1 MSFQNSGKNL
11 CDNLSKVNITFFIKI
26 GTKQKSTYLRC
37 NFLDDYIRKKKYV
50 RFQKYFKK
58 WCPTVWRSIM
68 PSRPL
73 NGPPR
78 GGRPVVWI
86 GGLGPPLGWPP
97 IMWWPNPAS
106 LPPGNWAIIGWS
118 LRPGGPLA
126 NGGPPLVW
134 WSRAGPMLWWWPSKI
149 WLLLEAEMFSLSSLV
164 PEPFLFKSAPS
175 FEGDPCRLPIVRLC
189 GKKCDYLK
197 KNKK

>member
-1 MSFQNSGKNL
+1 MPRPYPRKENSLLIWTFDQKRIFL
-11 CDNLSKVNITFFIKI
+11 VLSVQMKVAVCGREQMLKLF
-26 GTKQKSTYLRC
+26 LR
-37 NFLDDYIRKKKYV
+37 
-50 RFQKYFKK
+50 K
-58 WCPTVWRSIM
+58 WCPTVWRSMI
-68 PSRPL
+68 PSSPL
-73 NGPPR
+73 NGPPS

-97 IMWWPNPAS
+97 IMWGPKPAS
-106 LPPGNWAIIGWS
+106 LPPGNGGIIGWS

-189 GKKCDYLK
+189 GKKWD
-197 KNKK
+197 